1 MKKEK
6 SPGAMKKF
14 IKKMAIAVLTGA
26 IAFSVVPATVQAA
39 GWKQN
44 KNGYWWQEN
53 DYSYPKNQWKT
64 IYGKQY
70 HFNSKGY
77 MDIDWT
83 KVDGKWYYF
92 GGKNDGAKKTY
103 WQQVRG
109 KYYWLGSNGVMR
121 TGWQN
126 VYGKYYWLGGSND
139 GAMKTG
145 WQKVGGK
152 YYLLGKNGDM
162 KSGWQTVYG
171 KKYYLGSANDG
182 SMKTGWQKIGGS
194 DYYFGRTGEPNEGV
208 LRTSTWVG
216 NYYVDSSG
224 RWDKNKSV
232 DISDYLSVSN
242 TSKDIDKQL
251 EKNYANLKNAL
262 GMNQVKG
269 GTMLLTGKTNCY
281 YNKDKVYLAWT
292 PSREE
297 KGYKYAYTVRSGLM
311 IYNQGTSYAK
321 IYGITTGNSISYAKN
336 TLKSRGWT
344 QVAGYDD
351 KGNSF
356 HKVMNN
362 RSYLIEFEVN
372 SAKNITRW
380 SIIDYPQGDAW
391 DIPVNY
397 SLEDSAEQGVVM
409 ESPQQESDTTEAE
422 IPDTEANSEEPALP
436 ETTEQ
441 ETSDAT
447 QNENNTTE
455 IEEEQATQEEQV
467 SEEEST
473 EETQQVEENKEEN
486 QSSEM
491 INE

>member
-1 MKKEK
+1 MRKEK
-6 SPGAMKKF
+6 ELSAMKKF

-77 MDIDWT
+77 MDTDWT

-103 WQQVRG
+103 WQKVRG

-126 VYGKYYWLGGSND
+126 VYGKYYWLGSSNE
-139 GAMKTG
+139 GA
-145 WQKVGGK
+145 
-152 YYLLGKNGDM
+152 
-162 KSGWQTVYG
+162 
-171 KKYYLGSANDG
+171 
-182 SMKTGWQKIGGS
+182 MKTGWQKIGGS
-194 DYYFGRTGEPNEGV
+194 DYYFGRTGESNEGV

-224 RWDKNKSV
+224 RWDKYKKIDTSNYMLNGKYKNLV
-232 DISDYLSVSN
+232 SDLGMQV
-242 TSKDIDKQL
+242 IDK
-251 EKNYANLKNAL
+251 KSNRYK
-262 GMNQVKG
+262 
-269 GTMLLTGKTNCY
+269 
-281 YNKDKVYLAWT
+281 KDKVELYWMPGDCFGVT
-292 PSREE
+292 NE
-297 KGYKYAYTVRSGLM
+297 
-311 IYNQGTSYAK
+311 GTSFVNV
-321 IYGITTGNSISYAKN
+321 YGIVPGDSLNRARSILVNKGWTEVNGYSSNSYN
-336 TLKSRGWT
+336 YVFLKKIDERLHMVEFDTNSRGILQNWDLRN
-344 QVAGYDD
+344 G
-351 KGNSF
+351 
-356 HKVMNN
+356 
-362 RSYLIEFEVN
+362 
-372 SAKNITRW
+372 
-380 SIIDYPQGDAW
+380 PQGEW
-391 DIPVNY
+391 VLEYY
-397 SLEDSAEQGVVM
+397 SIKSENAVVM
-409 ESPQQESDTTEAE
+409 ESPQQESDTTETE

>member
-1 MKKEK
+1 MRKEK
-6 SPGAMKKF
+6 ELSAMKKF

-77 MDIDWT
+77 MDTDWT

-103 WQQVRG
+103 WQKVRG

-126 VYGKYYWLGGSND
+126 VYGKYYWLGSSND

-152 YYLLGKNGDM
+152 FYWLGHSNDGAM
-162 KSGWQTVYG
+162 KTGWQNIYK
-171 KKYYLGSANDG
+171 KKYYLDPKDG
-182 SMKTGWQKIGGS
+182 FMKTGWQKISGNW
-194 DYYFGRTGEPNEGV
+194 YYFGGASDGSMKSN
-208 LRTSTWVG
+208 TWVDDCWLTSSGKWDSSVKRDLTPYLNNMNNMISTIGGTRQTHDTGDFEKLMVKDGMWYG
-216 NYYVDSSG
+216 NYYGIGVPNSTTVDELHIYSAKYSIYG
-224 RWDKNKSV
+224 LYVGQNSVKAKETLLNKGWSLKKEYKREYYEKENMGIHFEV
-232 DISDYLSVSN
+232 ENEKVSFIVYATDYL
-242 TSKDIDKQL
+242 
-251 EKNYANLKNAL
+251 EFL
-262 GMNQVKG
+262 GQSMENDADQPV
-269 GTMLLTGKTNCY
+269 
-281 YNKDKVYLAWT
+281 V
-292 PSREE
+292 E
-297 KGYKYAYTVRSGLM
+297 
-311 IYNQGTSYAK
+311 
-321 IYGITTGNSISYAKN
+321 
-336 TLKSRGWT
+336 
-344 QVAGYDD
+344 
-351 KGNSF
+351 
-356 HKVMNN
+356 
-362 RSYLIEFEVN
+362 
-372 SAKNITRW
+372 SA
-380 SIIDYPQGDAW
+380 P
-391 DIPVNY
+391 
-397 SLEDSAEQGVVM
+397 L
-409 ESPQQESDTTEAE
+409 ESPQQESDTTETE

-486 QSSEM
+486 QSSEI

>member
-1 MKKEK
+1 MRKEK
-6 SPGAMKKF
+6 ELSAMKKF
-14 IKKMAIAVLTGA
+14 VKKMAIAVLTGA

-70 HFNSKGY
+70 HFNSKEY
-77 MDIDWT
+77 MDTDWT

-103 WQQVRG
+103 WQKVRG

-171 KKYYLGSANDG
+171 KKYYLGGANDG

-194 DYYFGRTGEPNEGV
+194 DYYFGRTGESNEGV
-208 LRTSTWVG
+208 LRTSAWVG

-224 RWDKNKSV
+224 RWDKYKKV
-232 DISDYLSVSN
+232 DTSNYMLNGKYKNLVSDLGMQV
-242 TSKDIDKQL
+242 IDK
-251 EKNYANLKNAL
+251 KSNRYK
-262 GMNQVKG
+262 
-269 GTMLLTGKTNCY
+269 
-281 YNKDKVYLAWT
+281 KDKVELYWMPGDCFGVT
-292 PSREE
+292 NE
-297 KGYKYAYTVRSGLM
+297 
-311 IYNQGTSYAK
+311 GTSFVNV
-321 IYGITTGNSISYAKN
+321 YGIIPGDSLNRARSILVNKGWTEVNGYSSNRYN
-336 TLKSRGWT
+336 YVFLKRIDERLHMIEFDTNSRGILQNW
-344 QVAGYDD
+344 YL
-351 KGNSF
+351 
-356 HKVMNN
+356 MN
-362 RSYLIEFEVN
+362 
-372 SAKNITRW
+372 W
-380 SIIDYPQGDAW
+380 PQGDW
-391 DIPVNY
+391 IPEYFSMKSEN
-397 SLEDSAEQGVVM
+397 AVVM
-409 ESPQQESDTTEAE
+409 ESPQQESDTTETE

-455 IEEEQATQEEQV
+455 IEKEQATQEEQV

-486 QSSEM
+486 QSSEI

>member
-224 RWDKNKSV
+224 RWDKYKSV

-380 SIIDYPQGDAW
+380 SIIDYP
-391 DIPVNY
+391 
-397 SLEDSAEQGVVM
+397 
-409 ESPQQESDTTEAE
+409 
-422 IPDTEANSEEPALP
+422 
-436 ETTEQ
+436 
-441 ETSDAT
+441 
-447 QNENNTTE
+447 
-455 IEEEQATQEEQV
+455 
-467 SEEEST
+467 
-473 EETQQVEENKEEN
+473 
-486 QSSEM
+486 
-491 INE
+491 